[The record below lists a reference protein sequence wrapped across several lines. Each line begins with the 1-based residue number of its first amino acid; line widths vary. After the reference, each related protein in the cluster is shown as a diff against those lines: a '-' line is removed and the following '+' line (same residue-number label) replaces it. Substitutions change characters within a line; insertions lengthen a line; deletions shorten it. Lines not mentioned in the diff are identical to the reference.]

1 LPDVLASLR
10 YDDEQMAAAFL
21 AMFTKVGTTETG
33 SRVRGGSLIDFF
45 ALAQEAVAKQY
56 ADVTNEHV
64 IEDLV
69 DVNYGIDE
77 AAPLLKFETDKR
89 YSVADMKALIDAG
102 ALTTDPELEAYIR
115 AEGDLL
121 RKPEQMRKIKATRVT
136 TRSHQSDLLRASRSK
151 QRGLNRRLQ

>member
-77 AAPLLKFETDKR
+77 AHR
-89 YSVADMKALIDAG
+89 CSSSRRRRIS
-102 ALTTDPELEAYIR
+102 
-115 AEGDLL
+115 
-121 RKPEQMRKIKATRVT
+121 ATPWPT
-136 TRSHQSDLLRASRSK
+136 
-151 QRGLNRRLQ
+151 